1 MWPNPQF
8 SVDLVTFTEEILN
21 RKLHFLCNDNNN
33 YLISI
38 WPLNAASHVLL
49 SVKSQKKF
57 SKLLS
62 TFTNLGKVSFQIP
75 LQSFNFCN
83 VWKLQLKS
91 CKVLIWLQIFK
102 HVVKGAIKS
111 IFFNFQTI
119 CDQQIGKNATQLKP
133 FPMHYGYWDGQQNVG
148 MLVFILTLHCYTFDF
163 QFSTGNAL
171 KMTFQNVLKSS
182 CLEISWWK
190 YIERAPSKMFSKNFA
205 IGV

>member
-1 MWPNPQF
+1 MWPNPQETA
-8 SVDLVTFTEEILN
+8 DLVTFTEEILN

-62 TFTNLGKVSFQIP
+62 IFTNLGKVSFQIP

-133 FPMHYGYWDGQQNVG
+133 FPMLSRSSNFSRKTSVL
-148 MLVFILTLHCYTFDF
+148 MLSPRMKNIFTNICRWHLT
-163 QFSTGNAL
+163 
-171 KMTFQNVLKSS
+171 
-182 CLEISWWK
+182 
-190 YIERAPSKMFSKNFA
+190 
-205 IGV
+205 